1 MTTEILSPAYS
12 RLDPDASARLRRGPA
27 SQALPTR
34 AQKTVEY
41 TLFGVFGLTI
51 ALAGVA
57 LYAVNSPE
65 HRMVPNFFEEGIRAG
80 RANVLIIETTTP
92 NVKGSNRPTR
102 IDGLTVVSIKG
113 DTHEAALISIPGN
126 LWVKVGRYGTHRL
139 AAAAAIGNSSG
150 YPGEGAGL
158 TVDTVSEVIG
168 QPIHSYV
175 RLEASR
181 LRETIDALGGIDVQ
195 VRNGHYDARTHDR
208 FRPGLQHMDGAR
220 AVRYAR
226 SPNLVGREGSR
237 ELRQQEVLTAVFAKL
252 QNAGPQVRDRI
263 LLASQHE
270 PMSNM
275 TGDQLA
281 RLVSS
286 FGNSPSLR
294 HVSLRPLLDPFEV
307 ETFGDEGGMALRP
320 KRGDFAEVQ
329 RVAREIFGEQ
339 GTVSASLAH

>member
-1 MTTEILSPAYS
+1 MTTEILTSAYS
-12 RLDPDASARLRRGPA
+12 RLDPDASARMRRRA
-27 SQALPTR
+27 AAEAQPTP

-65 HRMVPNFFEEGIRAG
+65 HRIVPNAFEEGIRGG
-80 RANVLIIETTTP
+80 RANVLIMETTTSQ
-92 NVKGSNRPTR
+92 KNRTTR

-113 DTHEAALISIPGN
+113 DTHEAALISIPAS

-158 TVDTVSEVIG
+158 TVDTVSQVIG

-175 RLEASR
+175 RLESSR
-181 LRETIDALGGIDVQ
+181 LKETIDALGGVDVQ
-195 VRNGHYDARTHDR
+195 VRNGHYDVRTHDR
-208 FRPGLQHMDGAR
+208 FRPGLTHMDGTR

-226 SPNLVGREGSR
+226 SANLPGREGSR

-252 QNAGPQVRDRI
+252 QTAGPQVRQQV
-263 LLASQHE
+263 LLAAQGE

-275 TGDQLA
+275 TSDQLA
-281 RLVSS
+281 RLISS

-294 HVSLRPLLDPFEV
+294 HISLRPLLDPFEV
-307 ETFGDEGGMALRP
+307 ETFGDERGQALRP
-320 KRGDFAEVQ
+320 RRGDFAEVQ
-329 RVAREIFGEQ
+329 KVAREIFAEQ
-339 GTVSASLAH
+339 GSASASLAAH

>member
-1 MTTEILSPAYS
+1 MTTEILTPAYS
-12 RLDPDASARLRRGPA
+12 RLDPDASARMRRRSA
-27 SQALPTR
+27 AEALPTP

-65 HRMVPNFFEEGIRAG
+65 HQWVPNAFEEGIRGG
-80 RANVLIIETTTP
+80 RANVLIMETTTP
-92 NVKGSNRPTR
+92 QTPSRTTR

-113 DTHEAALISIPGN
+113 DTHEAALISIPAS

-175 RLEASR
+175 RIESSR
-181 LRETIDALGGIDVQ
+181 LKETIDALGGIDVQ
-195 VRNGHYDARTHDR
+195 VRNGHYVERTHDR

-220 AVRYAR
+220 AVRYAH
-226 SPNLVGREGSR
+226 SPNLFGREGSR
-237 ELRQQEVLTAVFAKL
+237 ELRQQEVLTAVFTKL
-252 QNAGPQVRDRI
+252 QTAGPKVRQQV
-263 LLASQHE
+263 LLAAQGE

-275 TGDQLA
+275 TPDQLA

-307 ETFGDEGGMALRP
+307 ETFGDEGGQALRP

-329 RVAREIFGEQ
+329 KLAREIFAEQ
-339 GTVSASLAH
+339 GSAAAASLTH

>member
-1 MTTEILSPAYS
+1 MTTEILTPAYS
-12 RLDPDASARLRRGPA
+12 RLDPDASARLRRRA
-27 SQALPTR
+27 AATAEALPTP

-41 TLFGVFGLTI
+41 TLFGVFGATI
-51 ALAGVA
+51 ALAAVA
-57 LYAVNSPE
+57 LYAINSPE
-65 HRMVPNFFEEGIRAG
+65 HQLVPNAFEEGIRGG

-92 NVKGSNRPTR
+92 KSQNRTTR

-113 DTHEAALISIPGN
+113 DTHEAALISIPAS
-126 LWVKVGRYGTHRL
+126 LWVKVGRYGTHRI

-158 TVDTVSEVIG
+158 TVDTVSQVIG

-175 RLEASR
+175 RLESSR
-181 LRETIDALGGIDVQ
+181 LRETIDALGGVDVQ

-208 FRPGLQHMDGAR
+208 FRPGLTHMDGAR

-252 QNAGPQVRDRI
+252 QSAGPQVRQQV
-263 LLASQHE
+263 LLAAHGE

-275 TGDQLA
+275 TSDQLA

-294 HVSLRPLLDPFEV
+294 HASIRPLLDSFEV
-307 ETFGDEGGMALRP
+307 ETFGDESGTALRP
-320 KRGDFAEVQ
+320 KSGDFAEVQ
-329 RVAREIFGEQ
+329 KVARDIFGGQ
-339 GTVSASLAH
+339 PAAASLTH